1 MTTRVSDLSIPARQQ
16 CRTDADRR
24 RDSTD
29 AVDCRGLLHD
39 VGHGLATVGLLMEA
53 ARSSVAPG
61 SNERLLQLAEAETAR
76 LLATVHRGLNDGA
89 GVPEED
95 VDVRDELER
104 IVELANCSR
113 STSVVMTAGSDV
125 AASVDSIALW
135 RIVGNLVDNA
145 VRAAGPS
152 GHVEVAL
159 SEAPDG
165 GALIEVVDDGPGFR
179 SGPPGVA
186 RTGLDIV
193 GRLLAAGGGHLE
205 IDDVPG
211 GGSRV
216 RVVLAP
222 VPPAAP
228 SVPEGGPDAARRSV

>member
-24 RDSTD
+24 RDGE

-39 VGHGLATVGLLMEA
+39 VGHGLATVVLLMEA
-53 ARSSVAPG
+53 ARGAAPPG
-61 SNERLLQLAEAETAR
+61 SDERLLRMAETETAR
-76 LLATVHRGLNDGA
+76 LLATVHRGLHGGA
-89 GVPEED
+89 GVPEEGVAIRD
-95 VDVRDELER
+95 VLER

-125 AASVDSIALW
+125 AASVDAIALW

-159 SEAPDG
+159 SEAPGG
-165 GALIEVVDDGPGFR
+165 GALIEVIDDGPGFR

-186 RTGLDIV
+186 RTGLDVV

-205 IDDVPG
+205 IDDVHG

-222 VPPAAP
+222 VPLSASSDPD
-228 SVPEGGPDAARRSV
+228 GGPDAARRSV